1 MIIIESYTTAVIMC
15 LVTMLC
21 WGSWAN
27 TMKLTR
33 KSWVFQLF
41 YWDYALGVLIFS
53 LALALT
59 MGSTGSAGRSFI
71 NDLSQA
77 SPRALLSALAS
88 GAIFNLSNVFLVAV
102 IDFAGMS
109 IAFPIGI
116 GLALVIGVITGFISN
131 PIGNPWLIFG
141 GLICIS
147 VAIIIDGIAYGKIP
161 GGGKGSKAKGILI
174 SIFVGIFMGF
184 FYPLLVSSISP
195 EWIHL
200 QHGMLGPYSAIVLFA
215 TGLFLSTFLWNYYLM
230 RKPLLGKSV
239 RFINYFRD
247 GSTKDHLLGI
257 VGGLIW
263 CTGFSLM
270 TLAGNQAGTA
280 ISYGLGQGA
289 TMVAAFWGV
298 FIWKEFKQA
307 PKTTNK
313 LLLSM
318 FFFYLLGLTLLVTA
332 KQNH

>member
-1 MIIIESYTTAVIMC
+1 MVIIESYSTAVIMC
-15 LVTMLC
+15 MVTMLC

-33 KSWVFQLF
+33 KNWVFQLY

-53 LALALT
+53 LAMAFT
-59 MGSTGSAGRSFI
+59 MGSLGTAGRSFV
-71 NDLSQA
+71 NDISQA
-77 SPRALLSALAS
+77 SSKSIVSALAS
-88 GAIFNLSNVFLVAV
+88 GAIFNLANVLLVAV
-102 IDFAGMS
+102 IDLAGMA

-131 PIGNPWLIFG
+131 PIGNPWLLFI
-141 GLICIS
+141 GLFCICF
-147 VAIIIDGIAYGKIP
+147 AILLDGIAYGKIP
-161 GGGKGSKAKGILI
+161 FVAKGSKVKGIVI

-195 EWIHL
+195 DWI
-200 QHGMLGPYSAIVLFA
+200 QPKAGMLGPYAAIVLFA
-215 TGLFLSTFLWNYYLM
+215 SGLLLSSFIWNFYLM
-230 RKPLLGKSV
+230 RRPLKGLPVNFS
-239 RFINYFRD
+239 NYFRD
-247 GSTKDHLLGI
+247 GSSKDHLMGI
-257 VGGLIW
+257 LGGLVW

-298 FIWKEFKQA
+298 FIWKEFKDA
-307 PKTTNK
+307 PRGTNK
-313 LLLSM
+313 LLFAMFLLYLSGLS
-318 FFFYLLGLTLLVTA
+318 LLIIA
-332 KQNH
+332 KLN